1 MMGTLIQT
9 KGTQRLARTLNN
21 RFDESNA
28 GLSAARTFVS
38 AASNLITA
46 FNDTTLNLLQISDR
60 FIFQNATAAASWP
73 ADGSDVL
80 YPSTT
85 MTSTSASASTST
97 LNFTLPAGLTAF
109 PTGFAIA
116 TGSAVCSL
124 DRPSFA
130 KHTFV
135 N

>member
-1 MMGTLIQT
+1 MGTLIQT

-60 FIFQNATAAASWP
+60 FIFQNSTAAATWP

-97 LNFTLPAGLTAF
+97 LNLLFLQVSLLF
-109 PTGFAIA
+109 PTILQ
-116 TGSAVCSL
+116 SQQVQQCAV
-124 DRPSFA
+124 
-130 KHTFV
+130 
-135 N
+135 